1 MKTSSWVLA
10 SAALVLSACGGAEQ
24 ARAPALGYEGPDVHA
39 LALPDAAE
47 AGPRIEPRV
56 ILDAPH
62 LKLVAIVLRGGAELP
77 VHTAPSAVTI
87 QAVSGSGVLR
97 VGEEEH
103 PLDATHLVS
112 LAPEVPHS
120 VVPTAGA
127 DLVLLVHH
135 LRGTGGGSR

>member
-1 MKTSSWVLA
+1 MKRSFWVLS

-24 ARAPALGYEGPDVHA
+24 ARGPALRYEGPDVRA
-39 LALPDAAE
+39 LALPDGSE
-47 AGPRIEPRV
+47 AGARIEPRV
-56 ILDAPH
+56 VLDAPH

-87 QAVSGSGVLR
+87 QAVSGSGVVR

-120 VVPTAGA
+120 VVPAGGA